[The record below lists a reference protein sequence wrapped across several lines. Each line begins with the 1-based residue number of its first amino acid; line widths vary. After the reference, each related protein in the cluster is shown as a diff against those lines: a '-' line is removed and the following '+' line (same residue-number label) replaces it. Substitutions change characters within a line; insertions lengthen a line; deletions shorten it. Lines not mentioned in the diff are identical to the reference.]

1 MNTKSKYKSEAF
13 EAIHQSA
20 SALLKIEAITQKTM
34 RNFDAACLVTT
45 EIPPEKIKE
54 IREKNK
60 DVKNYLNVARKRVPS
75 CDCLMLSSFSFYE
88 ITKETEKVIF
98 DLHVLHDEQRE
109 KLRDLRNKI
118 RAIVNS
124 ARTVEQ
130 FCKDYPEF
138 ANYAKQEDEHVK
150 NLPSTN
156 LIAEMKKIGWES
168 K

>member
-1 MNTKSKYKSEAF
+1 MKLTKYLKDEISQRIINSLPKGVDYETLMQEAMWDDSYKQLPIELK
-13 EAIHQSA
+13 EAI
-20 SALLKIEAITQKTM
+20 
-34 RNFDAACLVTT
+34 
-45 EIPPEKIKE
+45 
-54 IREKNK
+54 EKNK

-88 ITKETEKVIF
+88 ITKETEKIIF

-124 ARTVEQ
+124 SRTVEQ

-138 ANYAKQEDEHVK
+138 AKYAKQEDEQAK
-150 NLPSTN
+150 NLPATN

>member
-1 MNTKSKYKSEAF
+1 MKLTKYLKDEIAQRIINSLPKGVDYETLMQKAMLDDSYKQLPIELK
-13 EAIHQSA
+13 EAI
-20 SALLKIEAITQKTM
+20 
-34 RNFDAACLVTT
+34 
-45 EIPPEKIKE
+45 
-54 IREKNK
+54 EKNK

-118 RAIVNS
+118 RAIFDS
-124 ARTVEQ
+124 SRTVEQ

-138 ANYAKQEDEHVK
+138 ANYAKQEDEQTK
-150 NLPSTN
+150 NLPATN

>member
-1 MNTKSKYKSEAF
+1 MKLTKYLKDEIAQRIINSLPKGVDYETLMQEAMWDDSYKQLPIELK
-13 EAIHQSA
+13 EAI
-20 SALLKIEAITQKTM
+20 
-34 RNFDAACLVTT
+34 
-45 EIPPEKIKE
+45 
-54 IREKNK
+54 EKNK

-75 CDCLMLSSFSFYE
+75 CDCLMLSSYAFYE
-88 ITKETEKVIF
+88 ITKETEKIIF

-109 KLRDLRNKI
+109 KLRDLRNQI

-138 ANYAKQEDEHVK
+138 AKYAKQEDEQTK
-150 NLPSTN
+150 NLPATN

>member
-1 MNTKSKYKSEAF
+1 
-13 EAIHQSA
+13 
-20 SALLKIEAITQKTM
+20 
-34 RNFDAACLVTT
+34 
-45 EIPPEKIKE
+45 
-54 IREKNK
+54 
-60 DVKNYLNVARKRVPS
+60 
-75 CDCLMLSSFSFYE
+75 MLRSYAFYE
-88 ITKETEKVIF
+88 MTKETEKTIF

-109 KLRDLRNKI
+109 KLIDLRNQI

-138 ANYAKQEDEHVK
+138 AKYAKQEDEQTK